1 MAHDIKSFELTLA
14 RAIEAAVLA
23 RSNLIAALKRSGVRD
38 FDQLEE
44 MQQLFFTRAE
54 FLAKESARD
63 ELEAKNNFALAMSL
77 REPTSEEDRER
88 DAAWARIV
96 RAIGEPL
103 TRQERAL
110 FAWYE
115 TLGRADAIMKAEEG
129 ADVAQATAAAKA
141 TADVIVRAGA
151 CSYGNVIPIRTGD
164 EAQLTNTQLD
174 GHAAETTTAA
184 AILAA
189 KRRRAEID

>member
-1 MAHDIKSFELTLA
+1 
-14 RAIEAAVLA
+14 
-23 RSNLIAALKRSGVRD
+23 
-38 FDQLEE
+38 
-44 MQQLFFTRAE
+44 
-54 FLAKESARD
+54 
-63 ELEAKNNFALAMSL
+63 
-77 REPTSEEDRER
+77 
-88 DAAWARIV
+88 
-96 RAIGEPL
+96 
-103 TRQERAL
+103 
-110 FAWYE
+110 
-115 TLGRADAIMKAEEG
+115 MKAEEG